1 MVACIEE
8 ISRWMTGIDWNLNTD
23 KTQFIWHG
31 TRVQL
36 TKVDINS
43 IVLDGVNIPVLAEV
57 RCLGVVLDGELTFA
71 SHTRTAVQKLLLP
84 TSAALVGSPSSDE
97 GCGTDVGARIHSE
110 SNRLL
115 QQCLQSC
122 LCSSS
127 PTTAIRP
134 SFRCTSDSPNTE
146 VRSHLDRHSWRELHW
161 LPVHHRIQFKT
172 CALVHKCLHGL
183 APSYL
188 IDMIRSV
195 SKEPGR
201 RHLRS
206 AAHGDLVVPASLTK
220 TLGPRAFAISG
231 PDSWNNIPVALR
243 DTALSFHEFC
253 VELKTELYR
262 QINWNWTISAFVT
275 VSTVRSFSARWTNF
289 SYLLTYLLT

>member
-1 MVACIEE
+1 MK
-8 ISRWMTGIDWNLNTD
+8 
-23 KTQFIWHG
+23 KTNQYCNPS
-31 TRVQL
+31 L
-36 TKVDINS
+36 
-43 IVLDGVNIPVLAEV
+43 L
-57 RCLGVVLDGELTFA
+57 CLYG
-71 SHTRTAVQKLLLP
+71 
-84 TSAALVGSPSSDE
+84 
-97 GCGTDVGARIHSE
+97 
-110 SNRLL
+110 
-115 QQCLQSC
+115 
-122 LCSSS
+122 SS

-146 VRSHLDRHSWRELHW
+146 IRSHLDW

-188 IDMIRSV
+188 IDMIGSV
-195 SKEPGR
+195 SKESGR

-206 AAHGDLVVPASLTK
+206 AAHGDLVVPASRTK
-220 TLGPRAFAISG
+220 TLGLRAFAISG
-231 PDSWNNIPVALR
+231 PDSWNNIPVTLR

-253 VELKTELYR
+253 VKLKTELYR

-289 SYLLTYLLT
+289 SYLLTYIQRKLCIYRSWPPIGKKLLNNILTQNWYFIN